1 MMKQPLQRRI
11 WLYLMTLTI
20 VGGMLGGAKKAN
32 HFLQRS
38 QVISDCSGSSLSL
51 SHGPRLPLH
60 PQQVVVEPWKGRHN
74 VYALFLVPNGYQP
87 DEFVAIALANSQTY
101 CGHTEVLDN
110 PQAMNFPVPPEHYA
124 VRGMLRT
131 RTTIG
136 LLSEGRKAELERPEN
151 WTLAIQKNWW

>member
-32 HFLQRS
+32 HLLQRS
-38 QVISDCSGSSLSL
+38 QVISDCSGSTLSP

-60 PQQVVVEPWKGRHN
+60 PQQVVVHPWKGRHN
-74 VYALFLVPNGYQP
+74 VYALFLVPNGHQP
-87 DEFVAIALANSQTY
+87 DEFVMITLANGQTY
-101 CGHTEVLDN
+101 CGHTVVLDN
-110 PQAMNFPVPPEHYA
+110 PQAINFSVPPDHYA